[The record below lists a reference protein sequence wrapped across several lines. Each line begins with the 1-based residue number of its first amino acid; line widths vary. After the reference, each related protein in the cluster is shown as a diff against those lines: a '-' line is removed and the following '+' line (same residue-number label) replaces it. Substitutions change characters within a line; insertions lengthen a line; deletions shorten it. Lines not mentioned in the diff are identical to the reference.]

1 MRNLIIGGRSFVL
14 DFNMLTI
21 DKMDEACGKG
31 SDIQAYVGKNFAS
44 AKKIPSVLPVVLSAN
59 NPDTPDENW
68 FKTHMTMGQAA
79 TVSKILMDEFI
90 LSMAMETEN
99 DEDYEKDEVLDE
111 IRKKD
116 RADG

>member
-14 DFNMLTI
+14 AFNMLTI
-21 DKMDEACGKG
+21 DKMDEACGK
-31 SDIQAYVGKNFAS
+31 DTDLQTYVAKNFTDT
-44 AKKIPSVLPVVLSAN
+44 KKTPSVLPVVLSAN

-68 FKTHMTMGQAA
+68 FKAHMTMGQAT

-111 IRKKD
+111 IQKKD

>member
-1 MRNLIIGGRSFVL
+1 ML

-21 DKMDEACGKG
+21 DKMDEACPKG
-31 SDIQAYVGKNFAS
+31 SDIKTFVENNFVGP
-44 AKKIPSVLPVVLSAN
+44 KKIPEALTVVLSAN
-59 NPDTPDENW
+59 NAETPDANW
-68 FKTHMTMGQAA
+68 FKAHMTMGQASA
-79 TVSKILMDEFI
+79 VSQILMNEFI
-90 LSMAMETEN
+90 SSMAMETET

>member
-1 MRNLIIGGRSFVL
+1 MRNLIIGGRTFVL

-31 SDIQAYVGKNFAS
+31 TGLQAYVGKNFAD

-59 NPDTPDENW
+59 NPETPDENW
-68 FKTHMTMGQAA
+68 FKAHMTMGQAV
-79 TVSKILMDEFI
+79 TVSKVLMDEFI
-90 LSMAMETEN
+90 SSMAMETET
-99 DEDYEKDEVLDE
+99 DEDYEKDEVLEE

>member
-1 MRNLIIGGRSFVL
+1 ML

-31 SDIQAYVGKNFAS
+31 TGLQAYVGENFAD

-59 NPDTPDENW
+59 NAETPDANW
-68 FKTHMTMGQAA
+68 FKAHMTMGQATA
-79 TVSKILMDEFI
+79 VSKILMDEFI
-90 LSMAMETEN
+90 LSMQMETES

-111 IRKKD
+111 IRKKG